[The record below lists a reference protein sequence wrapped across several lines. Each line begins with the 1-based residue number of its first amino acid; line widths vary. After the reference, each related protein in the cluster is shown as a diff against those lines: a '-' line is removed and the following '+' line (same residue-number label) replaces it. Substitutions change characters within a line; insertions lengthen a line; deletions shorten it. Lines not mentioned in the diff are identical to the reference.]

1 MCDHAHMIIDD
12 ERDDNIYDQ
21 GSKFEGDLVEP
32 HPGHRLMNISCKC
45 IINCVIGPFIF
56 KLI

>member
-1 MCDHAHMIIDD
+1 MIIDD

>member
-32 HPGHRLMNISCKC
+32 QSGSMSWE
-45 IINCVIGPFIF
+45 
-56 KLI
+56 